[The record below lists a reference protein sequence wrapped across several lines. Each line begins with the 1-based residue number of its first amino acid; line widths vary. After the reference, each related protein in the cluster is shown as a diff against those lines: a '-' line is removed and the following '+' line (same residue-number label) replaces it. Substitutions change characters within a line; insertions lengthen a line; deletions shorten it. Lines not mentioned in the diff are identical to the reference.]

1 MDGWLRVNLK
11 MIYFMSNKEFLK
23 VINNKV
29 KQFEREDLKKSFKVL
44 KGGKDVKVVF
54 LNKKLK

>member
-1 MDGWLRVNLK
+1 
-11 MIYFMSNKEFLK
+11 MSNKDFLE
-23 VINNKV
+23 VIRLKL
-29 KQFEREDLKKSFKVL
+29 KELEREDLKKSFKVL

>member
-1 MDGWLRVNLK
+1 MT
-11 MIYFMSNKEFLK
+11 NKEFLK

-29 KQFEREDLKKSFKVL
+29 KQFEREDLKKNFKVL